1 MEKMRWMVLGML
13 AAGMLLAA
21 TPLAAQQRFHAS
33 LDLGVNT
40 GEHLGT
46 SLHTIGAFTYTPLP
60 YLGVQIRF
68 DGYEL
73 LGKGNRHIFFWK
85 NPVDGTLRTTT
96 DMDALPKQKTG
107 MARFIGLGVAFMPI
121 AIARPDTRNILAI
134 EAGVGYS
141 HEYMLRSDPDNNQSL
156 YGHEET
162 SLGTFATLHY
172 RYRIWEHVSLGGYL
186 NCLLN
191 HSPQLGVGISGSLD
205 I

>member
-1 MEKMRWMVLGML
+1 MKHTHLLLLVAVLSLGL
-13 AAGMLLAA
+13 AA
-21 TPLAAQQRFHAS
+21 PLQAQQRFHAS
-33 LDLGVNT
+33 LDLGVNN
-40 GEHLGT
+40 GEHLGA
-46 SLHTIGAFTYTPLP
+46 SLQAIGAFTYTPLP

-73 LGKGNRHIFFWK
+73 PGQGNRYIFFWK

-96 DMDALPKQKTG
+96 DMDALPKLKTG

-121 AIARPDTRNILAI
+121 AIARPLTRNILAI

-141 HEYMLRSDPDNNQSL
+141 HEYMLRSDPDNNQSI

-162 SLGTFATLHY
+162 SLGTFATLRY

-191 HSPQLGVGISGSLD
+191 HSLQVGAGISASLD

>member
-1 MEKMRWMVLGML
+1 MRHTHLLLLVAALSLGL
-13 AAGMLLAA
+13 AAQLQ
-21 TPLAAQQRFHAS
+21 AQQRFHAS
-33 LDLGVNT
+33 LDLGVNN
-40 GEHLGT
+40 GEHLGA
-46 SLHTIGAFTYTPLP
+46 SLQAIGAFTYTPLP

-73 LGKGNRHIFFWK
+73 PGQGNRYIFFWK

-96 DMDALPKQKTG
+96 DMDALPKLKTG

-162 SLGTFATLHY
+162 SLGTFATLRY
-172 RYRIWEHVSLGGYL
+172 RYRIWEHVSLGGYV

-191 HSPQLGVGISGSLD
+191 HSLQVGAGISGSLD

>member
-1 MEKMRWMVLGML
+1 MRHTHLLLLVAALSLGL
-13 AAGMLLAA
+13 AAQLQ
-21 TPLAAQQRFHAS
+21 AQQRFHAS
-33 LDLGVNT
+33 LDLGVNN
-40 GEHLGT
+40 GEHIGP
-46 SLHTIGAFTYTPLP
+46 SLQAIGAFTYTPLP

-73 LGKGNRHIFFWK
+73 PGQGNRYIFFWK

-96 DMDALPKQKTG
+96 DMDALPKLKTG

-162 SLGTFATLHY
+162 SLGTFATLRY
-172 RYRIWEHVSLGGYL
+172 RYRIWEHVSLGGYV

-191 HSPQLGVGISGSLD
+191 HSLQLGLGISGSLD

>member
-1 MEKMRWMVLGML
+1 MRHTHLLLLVAALSLGL
-13 AAGMLLAA
+13 AAQLQ
-21 TPLAAQQRFHAS
+21 AQQRFHAS
-33 LDLGVNT
+33 LDLGVNN
-40 GEHLGT
+40 GEHIGP

-73 LGKGNRHIFFWK
+73 PGQGNRYIFFWK
-85 NPVDGTLRTTT
+85 NPMDGTLRTTT
-96 DMDALPKQKTG
+96 DMDALPKLKTG
-107 MARFIGLGVAFMPI
+107 MARFIGLGGSFMPI
-121 AIARPDTRNILAI
+121 AIARPLTRNILAI

-162 SLGTFATLHY
+162 SLGTFATLRY
-172 RYRIWEHVSLGGYL
+172 RYRIWEHVSLGGYA

-191 HSPQLGVGISGSLD
+191 HSLQLGLGISGSLD

>member
-1 MEKMRWMVLGML
+1 MVLGML
-13 AAGMLLAA
+13 AAGLLLAA

-33 LDLGVNT
+33 LDLGVNN
-40 GEHLGT
+40 GEHLGA
-46 SLHTIGAFTYTPLP
+46 SLQAIGAFTYTPLP

-73 LGKGNRHIFFWK
+73 PGQGNRYIFFWK

-96 DMDALPKQKTG
+96 DMDALPKLKTG

-121 AIARPDTRNILAI
+121 AIARPLTRNILAI

-162 SLGTFATLHY
+162 SFGTFATLRY
-172 RYRIWEHVSLGGYL
+172 RYRIWEHVSLGGYA

-191 HSPQLGVGISGSLD
+191 HSLQLGLGISCSLD

>member
-1 MEKMRWMVLGML
+1 MRHTHLLLLVAALSLGL
-13 AAGMLLAA
+13 AAQLQ
-21 TPLAAQQRFHAS
+21 AQQRFHAS
-33 LDLGVNT
+33 LDLGVNN
-40 GEHLGT
+40 GEHLGA
-46 SLHTIGAFTYTPLP
+46 SLQAIGAFTYTPLP

-73 LGKGNRHIFFWK
+73 PGKGNRYIFFWK

-96 DMDALPKQKTG
+96 DMDALPKLKTG

-121 AIARPDTRNILAI
+121 AIARPLTRNILAI

-162 SLGTFATLHY
+162 SFGTFATLRY
-172 RYRIWEHVSLGGYL
+172 RYRIWEHVSLGGYA

-191 HSPQLGVGISGSLD
+191 HSLQLGLGISCSLD

>member
-1 MEKMRWMVLGML
+1 MKHTHLLLLVAVLSLGL
-13 AAGMLLAA
+13 AA
-21 TPLAAQQRFHAS
+21 PLQAQQRFHAS

-60 YLGVQIRF
+60 YLGVQIRL

-73 LGKGNRHIFFWK
+73 LGRGNRHIFFWK
-85 NPVDGTLRTTT
+85 NPMDGSLRTTT

-141 HEYMLRSDPDNNQSL
+141 HECMLRSDPDNNQSI

-162 SLGTFATLHY
+162 SLGTFATLRY
-172 RYRIWEHVSLGGYL
+172 RYHSLQVGA
-186 NCLLN
+186 
-191 HSPQLGVGISGSLD
+191 GISGSLD

>member
-1 MEKMRWMVLGML
+1 MRHTHLLLLVAALSLGL
-13 AAGMLLAA
+13 AAQLQ
-21 TPLAAQQRFHAS
+21 AQQRFHAS
-33 LDLGVNT
+33 LDLGVNN
-40 GEHLGT
+40 GEHLGA
-46 SLHTIGAFTYTPLP
+46 SLQAIGAFTYTPLP

-73 LGKGNRHIFFWK
+73 PGQGNRYIFFWK
-85 NPVDGTLRTTT
+85 NPMDGTLRTTT
-96 DMDALPKQKTG
+96 DMDALPKLKTG

-121 AIARPDTRNILAI
+121 AIARPLTRNILAI

-162 SLGTFATLHY
+162 SLGTFATLRY
-172 RYRIWEHVSLGGYL
+172 RYRIWEHVSLGGYV

-191 HSPQLGVGISGSLD
+191 HSLQLGLGISGSLD